1 MLKLVP
7 KYQKGKVLP
16 TPQQAI
22 DKGAL
27 AYSKLMDN
35 YNRANAQANY
45 RAARNAKFS
54 KEQAKHPIIT
64 MTQLYNIWSKQL
76 SKAWD
81 TQDLFKYRRYQ
92 NGGSFTTGALTD
104 MIWNRDNFPN
114 QVKYGNGNYNNVN
127 TALFSKYKPTGSD
140 DRVKLINHPTYPKRG
155 RFTKDG
161 MKFYMSD
168 FGMNNPNLTLFGAPD
183 NYPDGQTTMI
193 YKGEVVLPEITVT
206 PTQRYID
213 NPYDQYKI
221 YLKK

>member
-1 MLKLVP
+1 MTK
-7 KYQKGKVLP
+7 
-16 TPQQAI
+16 
-22 DKGAL
+22 DKQPL
-27 AYSKLMDN
+27 
-35 YNRANAQANY
+35 YN
-45 RAARNAKFS
+45 
-54 KEQAKHPIIT
+54 
-64 MTQLYNIWSKQL
+64 YNIWNRQL
-76 SKAWD
+76 SQAWGN
-81 TQDLFKYRRYQ
+81 QDLFKYRRYQ

-127 TALFSKYKPTGSD
+127 TALFSKYKPTGKDQHRD

-193 YKGEVVLPEITVT
+193 YKGGVVLPEITVT
-206 PTQRYID
+206 PTQIYID

-221 YLKK
+221 YIKK

>member
-1 MLKLVP
+1 MTK
-7 KYQKGKVLP
+7 
-16 TPQQAI
+16 
-22 DKGAL
+22 DKQPL
-27 AYSKLMDN
+27 
-35 YNRANAQANY
+35 YN
-45 RAARNAKFS
+45 
-54 KEQAKHPIIT
+54 
-64 MTQLYNIWSKQL
+64 YNIWNRQL
-76 SKAWD
+76 SQAWGN
-81 TQDLFKYRRYQ
+81 QDLFKYRRYQ

-127 TALFSKYKPTGSD
+127 TALFSKYKPTGKDQHRD

-193 YKGEVVLPEITVT
+193 YKGGVVLPEITVT

-213 NPYDQYKI
+213 NPYDQIKI
-221 YLKK
+221 YPNIIKKH

>member
-1 MLKLVP
+1 MTK
-7 KYQKGKVLP
+7 
-16 TPQQAI
+16 
-22 DKGAL
+22 DKQPL
-27 AYSKLMDN
+27 YN
-35 YNRANAQANY
+35 YN
-45 RAARNAKFS
+45 
-54 KEQAKHPIIT
+54 T
-64 MTQLYNIWSKQL
+64 WSKQL
-76 SKAWD
+76 SQAWGN
-81 TQDLFKYRRYQ
+81 QDLFKYRRYQ

-127 TALFSKYKPTGSD
+127 TALFSKYKPTGKDQHRD

-193 YKGEVVLPEITVT
+193 YKGGVVLPEITVT